1 MYRSWVIFAFMCV
14 SPQLCLW
21 FDVLRFPLLLYF
33 WLWLE
38 HSVSI
43 PSNPFHS
50 TFYIWS
56 FSWYYVPYHSYLAY
70 TKFISHSNFTLSFIM
85 LGFHLWKTICTIYL
99 YILLRYRCRHRENE
113 NMAYELLCVVLC
125 PIYAFLSLFS
135 SLAHFLSPSPSP
147 SLPFSL
153 WFCHSVVC

>member
-1 MYRSWVIFAFMCV
+1 MRITATLSLVR
-14 SPQLCLW
+14 CLTFSIT
-21 FDVLRFPLLLYF
+21 FDYGLNIQFQFHPIQ
-33 WLWLE
+33 
-38 HSVSI
+38 SI
-43 PSNPFHS
+43 P
-50 TFYIWS
+50 FYILHLEFQLVLCSIPFLFGLYQIHFPFKFHFVIYNVRIS
-56 FSWYYVPYHSYLAY
+56 FMENYMYDI
-70 TKFISHSNFTLSFIM
+70 FI
-85 LGFHLWKTICTIYL
+85 

-147 SLPFSL
+147 PLPFSL